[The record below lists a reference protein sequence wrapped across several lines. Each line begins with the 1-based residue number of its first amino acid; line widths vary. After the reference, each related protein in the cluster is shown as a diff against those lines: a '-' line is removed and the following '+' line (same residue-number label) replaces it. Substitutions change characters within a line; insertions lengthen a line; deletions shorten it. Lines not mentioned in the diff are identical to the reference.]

1 MLVKLDADLSVIFGT
16 QLFLRKQFLDPAT
29 NAGLEK
35 AVRARAASQ
44 AGVKVS
50 NTGGWQSQPDLF
62 DWPEPEVQKL
72 AAELDRAIQQFVS
85 FGQAAPVRLN
95 IRRAG
100 WANVNRAGDYNN
112 LHNHPQQHL
121 AAVYYVKA
129 SPAGNQGAPDGLL
142 ELRDPRPAAGF
153 NGYATLFS
161 AYPMRFAPEPGMLV
175 MFPAFIDHLVH
186 PHHGPEER
194 ISLAINIQFADPGG

>member
-1 MLVKLDADLSVIFGT
+1 MSSNVSGVTSGSGPTAATLSEECVVAMRPEMPTIRLSRRGKIVIGVLVSLIIV
-16 QLFLRKQFLDPAT
+16 
-29 NAGLEK
+29 
-35 AVRARAASQ
+35 
-44 AGVKVS
+44 VS
-50 NTGGWQSQPDLF
+50 LLG
-62 DWPEPEVQKL
+62 KL

-85 FGQAAPVRLN
+85 FGQAAPVRLK

-100 WANVNRAGDYNN
+100 WANVNRAGDYNS

-129 SPAGNQGAPDGLL
+129 SPPGGLGTPDGLL

-153 NGYATLFS
+153 NGHATLFS

-175 MFPAFIDHLVH
+175 MFPAFVDH
-186 PHHGPEER
+186 
-194 ISLAINIQFADPGG
+194 I

>member
-16 QLFLRKQFLDPAT
+16 QLFLRKQFLDPVT

-35 AVRARAASQ
+35 AVRARAAAQ
-44 AGVKVS
+44 PGVKVS
-50 NTGGWQSQPDLF
+50 NAGGWQSEPDLF
-62 DWPEPEVQKL
+62 DWQEPEVGKL

-85 FGQAAPVRLN
+85 FGQAAPVRLK

-100 WANVNRAGDYNN
+100 WANVNRAGDYNS

-129 SPAGNQGAPDGLL
+129 PPPGSPGAPDGLL
-142 ELRDPRPAAGF
+142 ELRDPRPAARTAA
-153 NGYATLFS
+153 ATLN
-161 AYPMRFAPEPGMLV
+161 RN
-175 MFPAFIDHLVH
+175 
-186 PHHGPEER
+186 GPDR
-194 ISLAINIQFADPGG
+194 HARA

>member
-1 MLVKLDADLSVIFGT
+1 MLVKLDADQSVLFGT
-16 QLFLRKQFLDPAT
+16 RLFLRKQFLDPAA

-35 AVRARAASQ
+35 AVRARAAAQ
-44 AGVKVS
+44 PGVKVS
-50 NTGGWQSQPDLF
+50 NTGGWQSEADLF
-62 DWPEPEVQKL
+62 DWPEPEVRTF

-85 FGQAAPVRLN
+85 FGQAAPVRLK

-129 SPAGNQGAPDGLL
+129 QPPGSPGAPDGLL

-153 NGYATLFS
+153 GGYETLFS

-175 MFPAFIDHLVH
+175 MFPAFVDHLVH
-186 PHHGPEER
+186 PHHGPEDR
-194 ISLAINIQFADPGG
+194 ISLAINIQFVNED

>member
-1 MLVKLDADLSVIFGT
+1 MLVKLDADQSVIFGT
-16 QLFLRKQFLDPAT
+16 RLFLRKQFLDPAT
-29 NAGLEK
+29 NAGLET
-35 AVRARAASQ
+35 AIRARAAAQ
-44 AGVKVS
+44 PGVKVS

-62 DWPEPEVQKL
+62 DWPESEVRSL
-72 AAELDRAIQQFVS
+72 AAELDRAIQQYVS
-85 FGQAAPVRLN
+85 FGQAAAVRLK

-129 SPAGNQGAPDGLL
+129 PPPGDAPDGVL

-186 PHHGPEER
+186 PHRGPDER
-194 ISLAINIQFADPGG
+194 ISLAINIQFVDD

>member
-16 QLFLRKQFLDPAT
+16 QLFLRKQFLDPVT

-35 AVRARAASQ
+35 AVRARATAQ
-44 AGVKVS
+44 PGVKVS
-50 NTGGWQSQPDLF
+50 NTGGWQSEPDLF
-62 DWPEPEVQKL
+62 EWPEPEVGRL
-72 AAELDRAIQQFVS
+72 AAELDRVIQQFVS
-85 FGQAAPVRLN
+85 FGQAAPVRLK

-129 SPAGNQGAPDGLL
+129 PPLGAAPDGQL

-153 NGYATLFS
+153 NGHANLFS
-161 AYPMRFAPEPGMLV
+161 AYPMRFAPERGMLV
-175 MFPAFIDHLVH
+175 MFPAFVDHLVH
-186 PHHGPEER
+186 PHHAPDER
-194 ISLAINIQFADPGG
+194 ISLAINIQFVDE

>member
-1 MLVKLDADLSVIFGT
+1 MVQAVPSMSLPYMAGRQDSRADGRGKCGWAGPLALGATAGGWYRRRRRGCPAMLVKLDADLSVMFGT
-16 QLFLRKQFLDPAT
+16 QLFVRKQFLDPVT

-35 AVRARAASQ
+35 AVRARAATQ
-44 AGVKVS
+44 PGIKVS
-50 NTGGWQSQPDLF
+50 NTGGWQSEPDLF
-62 DWPEPEVQKL
+62 DWREPEVGKL

-85 FGQAAPVRLN
+85 FGQAAPVRLT

-100 WANVNRAGDYNN
+100 WANVNRAGDYNC

-129 SPAGNQGAPDGLL
+129 SPPVDAGARDGLL

-153 NGYATLFS
+153 
-161 AYPMRFAPEPGMLV
+161 
-175 MFPAFIDHLVH
+175 
-186 PHHGPEER
+186 
-194 ISLAINIQFADPGG
+194 

>member
-1 MLVKLDADLSVIFGT
+1 MLVKLDADLSVMFGT
-16 QLFLRKQFLDPAT
+16 QLFVRKQFLDPVI

-35 AVRARAASQ
+35 AVRTRAA
-44 AGVKVS
+44 AGPGVKVS
-50 NTGGWQSQPDLF
+50 NAGGWQSEPDLF
-62 DWPEPEVQKL
+62 DWPEPEVQML

-85 FGQAAPVRLN
+85 LGQTAPVRLK

-100 WANVNRAGDYNN
+100 WANVNRAGDYNS

-129 SPAGNQGAPDGLL
+129 PPPGSQDGLL

-153 NGYATLFS
+153 NGHATLFS
-161 AYPMRFAPEPGMLV
+161 AYPMRIAPEPGTLV
-175 MFPAFIDHLVH
+175 MFPAFIDHMVH

-194 ISLAINIQFADPGG
+194 ISLAINIQFVDE

>member
-1 MLVKLDADLSVIFGT
+1 MLVKLDADLSVMFGT

-35 AVRARAASQ
+35 AVRARAAAQ
-44 AGVKVS
+44 PGVRVS
-50 NTGGWQSQPDLF
+50 NTGGWQSEPDLF
-62 DWPEPEVQKL
+62 DWPEPEVRKL

-85 FGQAAPVRLN
+85 FGQAAPVKLKLY
-95 IRRAG
+95 RAG
-100 WANVNRAGDYNN
+100 WANVNRTGDYNS

-129 SPAGNQGAPDGLL
+129 SPPGSQGAPDGLL

-153 NGYATLFS
+153 GGHPTLFG
-161 AYPMRFAPEPGMLV
+161 ATPWRIAPEAGMLV
-175 MFPAFIDHLVH
+175 MFPAWVDHMVH
-186 PHHGPEER
+186 PHRGPEER
-194 ISLAINIQFADPGG
+194 ISLAINIKLADD

>member
-1 MLVKLDADLSVIFGT
+1 MLVKLDADLSVMFGT
-16 QLFLRKQFLDPAT
+16 QLFLRKQFLDPAI

-35 AVRARAASQ
+35 AILARAAAQ
-44 AGVKVS
+44 PGVKVS
-50 NTGGWQSQPDLF
+50 NTGGWQSEPDLF
-62 DWPEPEVQKL
+62 DWQEPEVATL

-85 FGQAAPVRLN
+85 FGQSAPVSLR

-100 WANVNRAGDYNN
+100 WANVNRAGDYNS

-129 SPAGNQGAPDGLL
+129 PSFGGAGTPDGLL

-153 NGYATLFS
+153 NGHTTLFS
-161 AYPMRFAPEPGMLV
+161 AYPVRLAPEPGMLV
-175 MFPAFIDHLVH
+175 MFPAFVDHMVH
-186 PHHGPEER
+186 PHHGADER
-194 ISLAINIQFADPGG
+194 ISLAINIQFAD

>member
-1 MLVKLDADLSVIFGT
+1 MLVKLNADLSVIFGT

-35 AVRARAASQ
+35 AVLARAAAT
-44 AGVKVS
+44 AGITVS

-62 DWPEPEVQKL
+62 DWPEPEVGKL
-72 AAELDRAIQQFVS
+72 AAELDSAIQQLVS
-85 FGQAAPVRLN
+85 FGQAAPVRLK

-100 WANVNRAGDYNN
+100 WANVNRAGDYNA

-129 SPAGNQGAPDGLL
+129 PPPGSPGTPDGVL
-142 ELRDPRPAAGF
+142 ELRDPRPAAGM
-153 NGYATLFS
+153 GGHAILFS
-161 AYPMRFAPEPGMLV
+161 SYPMRFAPEPGMLV
-175 MFPAFIDHLVH
+175 MFPAFLDHMVH
-186 PHHGPEER
+186 PHHGPDDR
-194 ISLAINIQFADPGG
+194 ISLAINIQFVDD

>member
-1 MLVKLDADLSVIFGT
+1 MLVKLDADQSVLFGT
-16 QLFLRKQFLDPAT
+16 RLFLRKQFLDPAT

-35 AVRARAASQ
+35 AVRARATAQ
-44 AGVKVS
+44 PGVKVS
-50 NTGGWQSQPDLF
+50 NTGGWQSEADLF
-62 DWPEPEVQKL
+62 EWPEPEVAKL
-72 AAELDRAIQQFVS
+72 AAELDSAIQQYVS
-85 FGQAAPVRLN
+85 FGQAAPVRLK

-129 SPAGNQGAPDGLL
+129 PPPGNAGTPDGLL

-161 AYPMRFAPEPGMLV
+161 AYPMRFAPEAGMLV

-186 PHHGPEER
+186 PHHGPDER
-194 ISLAINIQFADPGG
+194 ISLAINIQFVGD

>member
-1 MLVKLDADLSVIFGT
+1 MLVKLDTDQSVIFGT
-16 QLFLRKQFLDPAT
+16 RLFLRKQFLDPAT

-35 AVRARAASQ
+35 AVRARAA
-44 AGVKVS
+44 AGPGVKVS
-50 NTGGWQSQPDLF
+50 NTGGWQSEPDLF
-62 DWPEPEVQKL
+62 DWPESEVRTL
-72 AAELDRAIQQFVS
+72 AAELDRAIQQYVS
-85 FGQAAPVRLN
+85 FGQAAAVRLK

-129 SPAGNQGAPDGLL
+129 SPPGSADAPVGLL

-153 NGYATLFS
+153 NGHPTLFS
-161 AYPMRFAPEPGMLV
+161 AYPMRFAPEAGMLV

-186 PHHGPEER
+186 PHHGPDDR
-194 ISLAINIQFADPGG
+194 ISLAINIQFVDE

>member
-1 MLVKLDADLSVIFGT
+1 MLVKLDADKSVLFGT
-16 QLFLRKQFLDPAT
+16 RLFLRKQFLDPAT

-35 AVRARAASQ
+35 AVLARAASQ

-50 NTGGWQSQPDLF
+50 NTGGWQSEPDLF
-62 DWPEPEVQKL
+62 DWQEPEIRKL
-72 AAELDRAIQQFVS
+72 AAELDSAIQQYVS
-85 FGQAAPVRLN
+85 FGQAAAVSLK

-129 SPAGNQGAPDGLL
+129 PPPGNAGSPDGLL

-153 NGYATLFS
+153 NGYQTLFS

-186 PHHGPEER
+186 PHHDADAR
-194 ISLAINIQFADPGG
+194 ISLAINIQFVGE

>member
-1 MLVKLDADLSVIFGT
+1 MLVKLDADQSVLFGT
-16 QLFLRKQFLDPAT
+16 RLFLRKQFLDPAT

-35 AVRARAASQ
+35 AVRARAAAQ
-44 AGVKVS
+44 PGVRVS

-62 DWPEPEVQKL
+62 EWPEPEVRTL
-72 AAELDRAIQQFVS
+72 AAELDRAIQQYVS
-85 FGQAAPVRLN
+85 FGQAAPVRLK

-129 SPAGNQGAPDGLL
+129 SPSGSASDGLL

-153 NGYATLFS
+153 GGYETLFS
-161 AYPMRFAPEPGMLV
+161 AYPMRFAPEAGMLV
-175 MFPAFIDHLVH
+175 MFPAFVEHLVH
-186 PHHGPEER
+186 PHHGPDER
-194 ISLAINIQFADPGG
+194 ISLAINIQFVSED

>member
-16 QLFLRKQFLDPAT
+16 QLFLRKQFLDPVT

-35 AVRARAASQ
+35 AVRARAAAQ
-44 AGVKVS
+44 PGVKVS
-50 NTGGWQSQPDLF
+50 NTRGWQSNPDLF
-62 DWPEPEVQKL
+62 DWQEPEVGKL

-85 FGQAAPVRLN
+85 FGQAAPVKLK

-129 SPAGNQGAPDGLL
+129 SPPGSPGAPDGLL

-153 NGYATLFS
+153 NGHTTLFS

-175 MFPAFIDHLVH
+175 MFPAFVDHMVH
-186 PHHGPEER
+186 PHHGPDER
-194 ISLAINIQFADPGG
+194 ISLAINIQFVGDD